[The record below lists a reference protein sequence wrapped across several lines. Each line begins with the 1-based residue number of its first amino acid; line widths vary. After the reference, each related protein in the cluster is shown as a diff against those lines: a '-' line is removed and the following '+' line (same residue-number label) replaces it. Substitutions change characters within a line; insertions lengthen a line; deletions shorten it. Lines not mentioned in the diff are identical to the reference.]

1 MISYWKKKASPED
14 KQAHGVIQRKI
25 LLTMIKCPQSVS
37 QHQAESVHRYSTLT
51 TTLWSACCY
60 AHFTDGV
67 GDVGEP
73 YAKSCKSKEAKP
85 GFRASLHFLSHPPK
99 SLCTPEIKLDVILRN
114 VYLHIKKK
122 KPDFAPIVK
131 STAFPRPRQD
141 LLPIFPSASCIPLS
155 SYRTLWCH
163 KISSLKHLALLYPL
177 GTPEAG

>member
-1 MISYWKKKASPED
+1 MGSFRGRFSWQWSSAHKAS
-14 KQAHGVIQRKI
+14 VSTR
-25 LLTMIKCPQSVS
+25 QS
-37 QHQAESVHRYSTLT
+37 L
-51 TTLWSACCY
+51 
-60 AHFTDGV
+60 FTDIQHSPLLCEVLVVMPILQMGLEML
-67 GDVGEP
+67 GNLMQSH
-73 YAKSCKSKEAKP
+73 AKVKRQSQDSGP
-85 GFRASLHFLSHPPK
+85 VYISSHTHP

-122 KPDFAPIVK
+122 KTDFAPIVK
-131 STAFPRPRQD
+131 STAFPWPRQD